1 MTRCELKDGYYLFI
15 YSEIDKVMNALS
27 ASLRHDHNMALFK
40 RCGSNVELIH
50 HWEFERYTGYKH
62 HSIAFPS
69 EENFI
74 IFINEL
80 LSEVNLSLGDMV
92 QIIGTPFKLSKGIED
107 IINQYPTIAYHAIA
121 HMYTSM
127 MVDSKKYN
135 EDTLIA
141 LAFDGGP
148 DILIDHDANKKNFF
162 CGAVVKEGELIEV
175 FDIPSPGAYWAYA
188 ANYFQ
193 IPEGTLMAL
202 AYACDARTTQQFEL
216 FPDYRRASDKMIFE
230 KYMHHLIESVMNYD
244 FTNNI
249 DNKVMNYDKR
259 YSPEENKI
267 SMIMKIIQENSIKQI
282 YQVIDDLLVKYQL
295 EPKNTRLS
303 LSGGYALNCPTNTD
317 LMHHYGFKEQLC
329 CPCVNDGG
337 LAIGMGLHYFHY
349 YGKYN
354 YRFKNAYYGSEDRRD
369 VVETLKEYDKYIKE
383 IIYSLDYI
391 ADDIENSPI
400 VWFDSRAEIGPRAL
414 GHRSIL
420 ANPCKIEHKDM
431 LNQYKKRE
439 WWRPVAP
446 IVLSEE
452 MVQWFVDS
460 FETEYMLNNFNIR
473 PEKKSCV
480 PAIIHLDGTCRVQT
494 VGCKDD
500 VVLYEIV
507 KRFFD
512 KTQVPMICN
521 TSLNDH
527 GEPIINSMDEA
538 INFALRKNIEIIY
551 INGHRICLKAQQE
564 YPVQNY
570 LKRNDSMFVVSDE
583 EKARI
588 LEEENPYCLSNDE
601 VLLYKYN
608 NQLHRYSLKNEKDVC
623 HLKKV
628 IKKIKHTSM
637 DLMGIEH
644 ISQTHK

>member
-15 YSEIDKVMNALS
+15 YSEIDKVMNALH

-40 RCGSNVELIH
+40 RSGSKVELIH

-62 HSIAFPS
+62 HNMAFPS

-74 IFINEL
+74 TFINEL

-92 QIIGTPFKLSKGIED
+92 QIIGTPFKMSTDIAD
-107 IINQYPTIAYHAIA
+107 IINQYPTIAYHAIS

-135 EDTLIA
+135 QDALIA

-162 CGAVVKEGELIEV
+162 CGAVVKEGKLLEV
-175 FDIPSPGAYWAYA
+175 FDIPSPGAYWAYTT
-188 ANYFQ
+188 NYFQ

-202 AYACDARTTQQFEL
+202 AYACDARTTQQFDL
-216 FPDYRRASDKMIFE
+216 FPDYRRASDKVIFE
-230 KYMHHLIESVMNYD
+230 KYMHHLIETIMNYD
-244 FTNNI
+244 FTK
-249 DNKVMNYDKR
+249 DADKVINYDER
-259 YSPEENKI
+259 YSLEENKI
-267 SMIMKIIQENSIKQI
+267 SMIMKIVQENSIKQI
-282 YQVIDDLLVKYQL
+282 YQVIDWLLVKYQL
-295 EPKNTRLS
+295 EPKDTRLS

-349 YGKYN
+349 YGKYD
-354 YRFKNAYYGSEDRRD
+354 YRFKNAYYGSADRRD
-369 VVETLKEYDKYIKE
+369 VVEALKEYDKYITE
-383 IIYSLDYI
+383 IIYGLDYI
-391 ADDIENSPI
+391 ADDIEKSPI

-420 ANPCKIEHKDM
+420 ANPCKMEHKDM

-446 IVLSEE
+446 IVMSEE
-452 MVQWFVDS
+452 ADHWFMES
-460 FETEYMLNNFNIR
+460 FETEYMLNNFKIR

-494 VGCKDD
+494 VGYEDD
-500 VVLYEIV
+500 VVLYEVI

-512 KTQVPMICN
+512 KTGVPIICN

-527 GEPIINSMDEA
+527 GEPIINSMEEA
-538 INFALRKNIEIIY
+538 MNFALRKNIEIIY
-551 INGHRICLKAQQE
+551 INGHRIHLKAQQE
-564 YPVQNY
+564 YLVQCY

-583 EKARI
+583 EKAKI
-588 LEEENPYCLSNDE
+588 LEEENPYRLSDDE

-608 NQLHRYSLKNEKDVC
+608 AQLHRYSLRNEKDVC
-623 HLKKV
+623 YLKKV
-628 IKKIKHTSM
+628 IKKIKRTSLDM
-637 DLMGIEH
+637 MGIEQ
-644 ISQTHK
+644 IAQKGR